1 MLTDAQDRL
10 QRHARELAY
19 RARYLVNAHPSVYM
33 PVARVRHRG
42 RPEYLVTRDTELVI
56 EGCGRAGSTF
66 ALFAFRS
73 AQERPVRLAHHTHA
87 AAQVL
92 TAARW
97 HVPTLVIVREPLDS
111 ALSHMA
117 RRNISARPAL
127 RAWVRYHTRILP
139 VHDRIVA
146 VRFEQ
151 VTSDFGAVVE
161 RVNAAFRTDFG
172 VFAHTPENEAAVLAA
187 IERRNRE
194 RWGEEMTPERARSLA
209 RPTAERA
216 AKKERLR
223 AQLEAPELATLR
235 AQAVDL
241 HRTLVG
247 SPAAISA

>member
-10 QRHARELAY
+10 QRHAREFSY
-19 RARYLVNAHPSVYM
+19 RARYLVNAYPAVYM
-33 PVARVRHRG
+33 PVGRVRHRG
-42 RPEYLVTRDTELVI
+42 RAEYLVTRDTELVI

-66 ALFAFRS
+66 ALFAFLS
-73 AQERPVRLAHHTHA
+73 AQERPVRTAHHTHA

-92 TAARW
+92 TAVRW
-97 HVPTLVIVREPLDS
+97 RIPTVVIVREPLDS

-127 RAWVRYHTRILP
+127 VSWLRYHSRILP
-139 VHDRIVA
+139 VRDRFVA

-161 RVNAAFRTDFG
+161 QVNAAFGTSFG
-172 VFAHTPENEAAVLAA
+172 VFQHTPENEAAVLAA
-187 IERRNRE
+187 IERENRE

-216 AKKERLR
+216 AVKQRLR
-223 AQLEAPELATLR
+223 TQLEAPELAALR
-235 AQAVDL
+235 SRAVDL

-247 SPAAISA
+247 RAAAVPA